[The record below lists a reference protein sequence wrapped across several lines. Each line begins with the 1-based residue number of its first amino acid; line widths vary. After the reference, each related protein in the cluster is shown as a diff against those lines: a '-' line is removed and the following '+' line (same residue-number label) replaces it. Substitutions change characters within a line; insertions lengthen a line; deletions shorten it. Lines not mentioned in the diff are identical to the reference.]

1 MVAMF
6 KNIHLQSLSSSF
18 RVSVQSL
25 GGNFASLCWGFD
37 FYEVKKGKKLTLI
50 ETFFWIFFHNLCLQQ
65 A

>member
-25 GGNFASLCWGFD
+25 GGNFASLGWGFD
-37 FYEVKKGKKLTLI
+37 FYEVKKRWKKSKM
-50 ETFFWIFFHNLCLQQ
+50 
-65 A
+65 